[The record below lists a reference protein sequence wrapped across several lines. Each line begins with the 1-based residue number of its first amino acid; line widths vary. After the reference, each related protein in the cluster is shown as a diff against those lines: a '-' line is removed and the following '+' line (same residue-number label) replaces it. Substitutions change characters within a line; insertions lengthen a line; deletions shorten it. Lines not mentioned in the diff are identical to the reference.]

1 MNYII
6 VTNNNKVFNF
16 YKETDD
22 VIFLDDADS
31 FSEVIGFVKQMVF
44 EGHELLSDPILY
56 NLENPNNPFKS
67 LILSKYMEEDNK
79 LSKETM
85 SKISSILKK
94 VPSFGKKEEFSEE
107 VLEEFRFIDLNML
120 NNGLKEFIE
129 Q

>member
-1 MNYII
+1 MI

-22 VIFLDDADS
+22 VIFLDDAQS
-31 FSEVIGFVKQMVF
+31 FSDVIDFVKQMVF

-67 LILSKYMEEDNK
+67 LLLSKGIYGDNV

-85 SKISSILKK
+85 KKISSILKK
-94 VPSFGKKEEFSEE
+94 VPTFGKKEEFSEKI
-107 VLEEFRFIDLNML
+107 LEEFRFIDLNML
-120 NNGLKEFIE
+120 NDGLKQFLSI
-129 Q
+129 

>member
-1 MNYII
+1 MSYVI

-22 VIFLDDADS
+22 VIFLDEAQS
-31 FSEVIGFVKQMVF
+31 FSDVINFVKQMVF

-67 LILSKYMEEDNK
+67 LLLSKYIDRENG

-85 SKISSILKK
+85 SKISGILKK
-94 VPSFGKKEEFSEE
+94 VPSFGKKNEFSECI
-107 VLEEFRFIDLNML
+107 LEEFRFIDLNML
-120 NNGLKEFIE
+120 NNGLKEFME
-129 Q
+129 P

>member
-1 MNYII
+1 MNYMI

-22 VIFLDDADS
+22 VIFLDDAQS
-31 FSEVIGFVKQMVF
+31 FSDVINFVKQMVF

-67 LILSKYMEEDNK
+67 LLLSKYIYGDNM

-85 SKISSILKK
+85 KKISGILKK
-94 VPSFGKKEEFSEE
+94 VPTFGKKEEFSEKI
-107 VLEEFRFIDLNML
+107 LEEFRFIDLNML
-120 NNGLKEFIE
+120 NDGLKQFLSI
-129 Q
+129 